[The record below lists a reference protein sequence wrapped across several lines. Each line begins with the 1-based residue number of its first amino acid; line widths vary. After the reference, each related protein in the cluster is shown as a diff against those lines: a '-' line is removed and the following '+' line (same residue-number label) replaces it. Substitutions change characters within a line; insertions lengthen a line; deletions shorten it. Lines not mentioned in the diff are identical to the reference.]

1 MSSAHFVVTKS
12 PDLQT
17 AHLAVSGEI
26 DMSNSGALEETIA
39 DALMVRSVTTLV
51 IDLAELTFLDSS
63 GIKALLTGYHIATE
77 QGATFRVDNPRG
89 IVHRTLVVTG
99 VLDIL
104 TARPPVSDD
113 VTSSEAL

>member
-1 MSSAHFVVTKS
+1 MASAHFVVTKS

-17 AHLAVSGEI
+17 ARLAVSGEI

-51 IDLAELTFLDSS
+51 FDLGELTFLDSS
-63 GIKALLTGYHIATE
+63 GINALLIGYNIAVE
-77 QGATFRVDNPRG
+77 QDATFRVDNPRG
-89 IVHRTLVVTG
+89 IVRRTFIVNG

-104 TARPPVSDD
+104 IPPHQPDGGTLSVNR
-113 VTSSEAL
+113 